1 MPRERSNAVSSKNT
15 PFIGAKPSKKPIIG
29 SHRTK
34 SLIGGHRT
42 QQVLDMQEMIGNQAT
57 QRFVPTVPKPTLGSH
72 RIKTQI
78 GGHRKQQLPKPQNIT
93 NVPENK
99 PETPKSKPLPP
110 GYVPYEDGES
120 ASDSSSFDWNIGSS
134 STTSPQSKPLPKG
147 YVPFEDGSESTSD
160 SSSFDWNIGSSSTTS
175 PQSKPL
181 PKGYVPFEDG
191 SESTSDSSS
200 FDWNIG
206 GSSTT
211 SPQSKPLPKGYVPF
225 EDGSESTSGSSSFD
239 WNIGSSSTTI
249 PQSKPLPKGY
259 VPFEDG
265 SESTSGSSS
274 FDWNIGSSSTTSSGP
289 KPLAKGYVPFKE
301 NDNESDDDDDF
312 DFDWDSKSSS
322 TLPPPQLSNNK
333 SISSAVGAVTPEQGV
348 FPARVREDLFEDND
362 DDFDDDSDDD
372 TEDANQDSLSGL
384 IAPSLQPA
392 AAGSRFALENNKESE
407 FDKEM
412 LYRGGIR
419 GVDLDST
426 TFYANE
432 SQRAS
437 YARGFDKSGKM
448 INATDGKSLDTIG
461 ALESSTVGAKADRHI
476 FTMNALGEFH
486 SMDAVKEN
494 SDRSKRVHDQRKQD
508 LKDLQE
514 TPEHQASLR
523 NMQLPSMERIHHST
537 FNAGDD
543 IAGAGELQVRDG
555 QIELVSDAS
564 GHYKPG
570 SKQMVQTVQQLE
582 NNNVPIEQLGVEFV
596 GKPEFQY
603 ETDYLTGK
611 DKVDSTTGKKV
622 RRRDIDGNFMPKMQG
637 SRQAFTKNMQVSA
650 LELLGYADHAPD
662 AAEER
667 MRDAHDQKNQML
679 RELLRKTERH
689 DPIAYDYRGDVQSK
703 HGNVMKELLAKRKEV
718 APVPDLP
725 QEKYFGYGSISNVPG
740 KKLVVDENERSSRK
754 SLPLAGDN
762 NIRTSSDEDEVWG
775 APAGNT
781 AALTEESKAKTGS
794 SSSSYKKASISGGS
808 DAYNNSTLLNG
819 SDAYNNSTL
828 LNGSDAYNNSTLLNN
843 HMSYNKS
850 NGYNMPKS
858 LGYTGS
864 KPISYKDF
872 DEDFDD

>member
-1 MPRERSNAVSSKNT
+1 M
-15 PFIGAKPSKKPIIG
+15 
-29 SHRTK
+29 
-34 SLIGGHRT
+34 L
-42 QQVLDMQEMIGNQAT
+42 
-57 QRFVPTVPKPTLGSH
+57 
-72 RIKTQI
+72 
-78 GGHRKQQLPKPQNIT
+78 
-93 NVPENK
+93 
-99 PETPKSKPLPP
+99 
-110 GYVPYEDGES
+110 
-120 ASDSSSFDWNIGSS
+120 
-134 STTSPQSKPLPKG
+134 
-147 YVPFEDGSESTSD
+147 
-160 SSSFDWNIGSSSTTS
+160 
-175 PQSKPL
+175 
-181 PKGYVPFEDG
+181 
-191 SESTSDSSS
+191 
-200 FDWNIG
+200 
-206 GSSTT
+206 
-211 SPQSKPLPKGYVPF
+211 
-225 EDGSESTSGSSSFD
+225 
-239 WNIGSSSTTI
+239 
-249 PQSKPLPKGY
+249 
-259 VPFEDG
+259 
-265 SESTSGSSS
+265 
-274 FDWNIGSSSTTSSGP
+274 
-289 KPLAKGYVPFKE
+289 
-301 NDNESDDDDDF
+301 
-312 DFDWDSKSSS
+312 
-322 TLPPPQLSNNK
+322 
-333 SISSAVGAVTPEQGV
+333 
-348 FPARVREDLFEDND
+348 EDND

-494 SDRSKRVHDQRKQD
+494 SDRSKRIHDQRKQD
-508 LKDLQE
+508 LKDLQDK
-514 TPEHQASLR
+514 PEHQAELR

-570 SKQMVQTVQQLE
+570 SKQMVQTVEQLE

-603 ETDYLTGK
+603 EMDYLTGK

-650 LELLGYADHAPD
+650 LELLGYANHAPD

-667 MRDAHDQKNQML
+667 IRDAHDQKNQML

-725 QEKYFGYGSISNVPG
+725 QEKYFGYGSISNVAG
-740 KKLVVDENERSSRK
+740 KKLVVDEDERSSRK

-762 NIRTSSDEDEVWG
+762 HIKTTSDEDEVWG
-775 APAGNT
+775 APAGNS
-781 AALTEESKAKTGS
+781 AAFTGESKAKTGS
-794 SSSSYKKASISGGS
+794 SKVKTGSNGYNNATTSGGS
-808 DAYNNSTLLNG
+808 NAYNNSTLLNGSNAYNNSTLLNGSDAYNNLTLLNGSDAYNNSTLLNGSNAYNNSTLLNSSNAYNNSTLLNG

-828 LNGSDAYNNSTLLNN
+828 LNGSNAYNKGKFVSRGYNGPRNT
-843 HMSYNKS
+843 SYNAWDE
-850 NGYNMPKS
+850 
-858 LGYTGS
+858 GS
-864 KPISYKDF
+864 FY
-872 DEDFDD
+872 